1 MNPCRALQFCYLSEG
16 KRVCLSPGQWR
27 RGGNLFWGFG
37 VIASYFGGGNN
48 NFPHIFLVDGLPYT
62 TAKQKCWILNYF
74 RPAQH
79 LRFLF
84 PLAQVTSW
92 IRFVFPLSREIEVIS
107 RNRNR
112 TPHPDVSLLIVGGS
126 DFAPP
131 EVYLDIET
139 FELIFEMY
147 PSPPAT
153 FKLELLLPRTIF
165 VSVLGK
171 VPLVF

>member
-1 MNPCRALQFCYLSEG
+1 M
-16 KRVCLSPGQWR
+16 
-27 RGGNLFWGFG
+27 
-37 VIASYFGGGNN
+37 
-48 NFPHIFLVDGLPYT
+48 
-62 TAKQKCWILNYF
+62 
-74 RPAQH
+74 
-79 LRFLF
+79 
-84 PLAQVTSW
+84 
-92 IRFVFPLSREIEVIS
+92 IS

-165 VSVLGK
+165 VSVLGN
-171 VPLVF
+171 VSPGLTWIIDTCTLWTRYSLLVFRAVTQGLSNQSVTLIFVLRG

>member
-1 MNPCRALQFCYLSEG
+1 ML
-16 KRVCLSPGQWR
+16 
-27 RGGNLFWGFG
+27 
-37 VIASYFGGGNN
+37 
-48 NFPHIFLVDGLPYT
+48 D
-62 TAKQKCWILNYF
+62 LNYF

-92 IRFVFPLSREIEVIS
+92 IRFVFPLFREIEVIS

-112 TPHPDVSLLIVGGS
+112 TPHPDVSVFIFGGS
-126 DFAPP
+126 DFTPP

-165 VSVLGK
+165 VSVLGN
-171 VPLVF
+171 VSPRLTWIIDTCTLWTCDSLLVYRTVTQGLSNQSVALFFVLRG